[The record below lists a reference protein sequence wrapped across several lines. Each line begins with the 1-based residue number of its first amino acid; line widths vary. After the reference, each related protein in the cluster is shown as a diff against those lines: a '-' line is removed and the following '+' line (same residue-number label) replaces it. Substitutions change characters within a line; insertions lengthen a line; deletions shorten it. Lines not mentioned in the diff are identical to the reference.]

1 MQSQQAQIETQRAKL
16 EAEKREFAEQNV
28 ATEELQRLLDE
39 RDAQLQALTEE
50 MQNSQNLSASM
61 ESLDAER
68 SELQNQLQILEV
80 ERNTLR
86 ADNEALE
93 QERAKLEAEREEF
106 NALKVAL
113 QAERESLEKKTY
125 ELTQQAYTIEEKQ
138 RALENKQSEASL
150 TAEENQQQLDDLQNR
165 ESELQR
171 NTYKLQEDLATLQ
184 QQQKEL
190 SARQTLYN
198 QQQLEFIARKNAL
211 AAQQFDFADKLSSY
225 NAQVKL
231 FNENLEK
238 LENERQVLQK
248 NQQQYEEQSKEL
260 EKKLAA
266 FEEEKAKFVAEKEA
280 NDKERME
287 AQRKALEDASTLQT
301 RLNEL
306 NQREAALN
314 EQYRELNARA
324 SNPYQAN
331 SPYGYQ
337 NPYGYMQ
344 PNDLNQRAQADGI
357 RLNVAGGMRGYPT
370 TAPQQESVES
380 PNPQSNTGR
389 YNVGL
394 TLFKTAFIIFCIA
407 IFESLAVFFM
417 KDYLGVSGLY
427 PALCFAVGFVTFI
440 ICAILYA
447 CGYKSNVKRK
457 KHATYVVTA
466 AVIFVIAVIIVT
478 MIAVY
483 MKAQLSLTPELL
495 SYVVIPVGYLFNIL
509 FFTAFYYAFSLKAS
523 KNNN

>member
-1 MQSQQAQIETQRAKL
+1 MEYYKIIREIRIKNKET
-16 EAEKREFAEQNV
+16 
-28 ATEELQRLLDE
+28 
-39 RDAQLQALTEE
+39 
-50 MQNSQNLSASM
+50 
-61 ESLDAER
+61 
-68 SELQNQLQILEV
+68 
-80 ERNTLR
+80 
-86 ADNEALE
+86 
-93 QERAKLEAEREEF
+93 
-106 NALKVAL
+106 
-113 QAERESLEKKTY
+113 
-125 ELTQQAYTIEEKQ
+125 
-138 RALENKQSEASL
+138 
-150 TAEENQQQLDDLQNR
+150 QQQLDDLQSR
-165 ESELQR
+165 ENELQR
-171 NTYKLQEDLATLQ
+171 KTYKLQEDLATLQ

-190 SARQTLYN
+190 SARQSLYN

-260 EKKLAA
+260 EKKVAA
-266 FEEEKAKFVAEKEA
+266 FEEEKAKFVSEKES

-287 AQRKALEDASTLQT
+287 AQKKALDDAAAMQI

-314 EQYRELNARA
+314 EQFRELNARTA
-324 SNPYQAN
+324 NPYQPNA
-331 SPYGYQ
+331 PYGYS
-337 NPYGYMQ
+337 PAYGYAQ
-344 PNDLNQRAQADGI
+344 PNDLNQRAQSDGI
-357 RLNVAGGMRGYPT
+357 RLNIAGSMRGYTPV
-370 TAPQQESVES
+370 APQQVAASGITE
-380 PNPQSNTGR
+380 PQLKTGR

-407 IFESLAVFFM
+407 IFESLGVFFM

-427 PALCFAVGFVTFI
+427 PALCFAGGFATFI

-466 AVIFVIAVIIVT
+466 AVIFVIATIIVT

-495 SYVVIPVGYLFNIL
+495 SYVVIPVGYLLNIL
-509 FFTAFYYAFSLKAS
+509 FFAAFYYAFSLKAS